1 MSTALTVWDTDT
13 IWNINVMKG
22 FLDSSNVKSTT
33 PHKSILL
40 SLDEKQETHRLFIF
54 IFVMVTIITSRMI
67 FLQFMFKLNSGE
79 ILILLKYITCI
90 ILQKNCFYSYSLS
103 IYNANIMVY
112 IFLNNVVLN
121 KKAYKTSGG

>member
-1 MSTALTVWDTDT
+1 
-13 IWNINVMKG
+13 MKG

-90 ILQKNCFYSYSLS
+90 ILQKELLLLVISLNLQCKH
-103 IYNANIMVY
+103 YGLY
-112 IFLNNVVLN
+112 IF
-121 KKAYKTSGG
+121 K

>member
-1 MSTALTVWDTDT
+1 
-13 IWNINVMKG
+13 MKG

-79 ILILLKYITCI
+79 ILILLKYITCSTCLLYNKKI
-90 ILQKNCFYSYSLS
+90 AFTRTLS
-103 IYNANIMVY
+103 QFTMQTLWF